1 MLMQDYTEAEKNIAF
16 IGVKN
21 ERNESKELHNANAFI
36 SLLKDCTKEK
46 VRIIKEIRN
55 SHYQLYTVFLVGLST
70 AMLFYHSYRL
80 SLVQPIQLTWA
91 HLLLSVTFIILILSL
106 PFLYLPT
113 KEKGFLAV
121 SKRFR
126 NRLIIFCW
134 LVFAMCF
141 ISFLTILGSSMYASL
156 SIIITFVSAYLL
168 IKRLQ
173 RMYSEMKVIDYNL
186 AKVIRS
192 TSQFREHVA
201 TVFVTKVKLEVTLT
215 TAEDAL
221 ENPRLYF

>member
-1 MLMQDYTEAEKNIAF
+1 MQDYTEAEKNIAF

-46 VRIIKEIRN
+46 IRIIKEIRN
-55 SHYQLYTVFLVGLST
+55 SHYQLYMVLLVGLFSS
-70 AMLFYHSYRL
+70 MLFYHSYRL
-80 SLVQPIQLTWA
+80 SLAKPIQLTSV
-91 HLLLSVTFIILILSL
+91 HLLFLVTSIVLSLSL

-113 KEKGFLAV
+113 KEKGFLAI

-126 NRLIIFCW
+126 NRLIFFCW
-134 LVFAMCF
+134 LVFVICF
-141 ISFLTILGSSMYASL
+141 LSFLSILQSSEYASV
-156 SIIITFVSAYLL
+156 SIMITFILTYLL
-168 IKRLQ
+168 VRRLE
-173 RMYSEMKVIDYNL
+173 RMYGEMKIIDYNL

-215 TAEDAL
+215 TAEDVL
-221 ENPRLYF
+221 EHPRLYY

>member
-1 MLMQDYTEAEKNIAF
+1 MQDYTEAEKNVTF

-21 ERNESKELHNANAFI
+21 ERNESSELHNANAFI
-36 SLLKDCTKEK
+36 FLLKDCTKEK
-46 VRIIKEIRN
+46 IRITREIRS
-55 SHYQLYTVFLVGLST
+55 SHYQLYTVFLVGLFT

-80 SLVQPIQLTWA
+80 SLAKPIQLTSA
-91 HLLLSVTFIILILSL
+91 HLLLSVTSIILTLSL

-134 LVFAMCF
+134 VVFMACF
-141 ISFLTILGSSMYASL
+141 LSFLAILGSSIYASL
-156 SIIITFVSAYLL
+156 SVLVAFILACVL

-173 RMYSEMKVIDYNL
+173 RMYNEMKVVDYNL

-201 TVFVTKVKLEVTLT
+201 SVFVTKVKLEVALT

>member
-1 MLMQDYTEAEKNIAF
+1 MQDYTEAEKNITF

-21 ERNESKELHNANAFI
+21 EHNESNELQNANAFI

-46 VRIIKEIRN
+46 IRITKEIRN
-55 SHYQLYTVFLVGLST
+55 SHYQLYIILLVGLFA

-80 SLVQPIQLTWA
+80 SLIRPIQLTSA
-91 HLLLSVTFIILILSL
+91 HLLFLVTSIVLMLSL
-106 PFLYLPT
+106 PSLYLPT

-121 SKRFR
+121 SKRLR
-126 NRLIIFCW
+126 TRLIIFFW
-134 LVFAMCF
+134 FVFFMCF
-141 ISFLTILGSSMYASL
+141 LSFLTILGSSTYASL
-156 SIIITFVSAYLL
+156 SIAITFILACLL

-173 RMYSEMKVIDYNL
+173 RMFSEMKVVDYNL

-192 TSQFREHVA
+192 TSQFREHIA
-201 TVFVTKVKLEVTLT
+201 SKFVIKVKLEVALT
-215 TAEDAL
+215 TAEDLL